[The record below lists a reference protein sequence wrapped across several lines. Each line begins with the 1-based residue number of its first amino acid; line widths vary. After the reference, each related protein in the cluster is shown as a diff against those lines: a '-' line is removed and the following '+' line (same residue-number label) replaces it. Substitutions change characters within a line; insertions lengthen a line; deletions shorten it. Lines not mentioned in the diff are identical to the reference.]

1 MPRTSAVQHL
11 EPVAGQEEL
20 ARSVLAFVNA
30 HPDARLSAPDGST
43 QDVPEFLLVGLGA
56 LAESLGSGRGVDLLD
71 AEADSLTP
79 AEAATLIGI
88 SRPTVLKLIDE
99 GVLTAT
105 NVPGSTHRRLP
116 RVEVEDFRA
125 RRLALQQELVEAAD
139 DARESGLFVHKVGRR
154 RSR

>member
-11 EPVAGQEEL
+11 EPVAGQEAL
-20 ARSVLAFVNA
+20 ARAVLAFVNA
-30 HPDARLSAPDGST
+30 HPDALLSAPDGST
-43 QDVPEFLLVGLGA
+43 QELPGFLLAGLGA
-56 LAESLGSGRGVDLLD
+56 LAEALGSGRGVDLLD

-116 RVEVEDFRA
+116 RAEVEDFRT
-125 RRLALQQELVEAAD
+125 RRMALQQELVQAAD
-139 DARESGLFVHKVGRR
+139 DARESGLFTHKVSRH
-154 RSR
+154 RSG